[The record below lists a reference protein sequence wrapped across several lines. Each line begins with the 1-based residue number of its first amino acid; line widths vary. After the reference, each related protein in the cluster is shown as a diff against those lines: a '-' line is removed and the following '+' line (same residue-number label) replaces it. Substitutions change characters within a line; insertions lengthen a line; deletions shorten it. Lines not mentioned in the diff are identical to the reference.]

1 MHKRQ
6 EFRDVALVDDA
17 LVEDALVVVKSRV
30 VVPIRMMASSF
41 KIFRGK
47 KT

>member
-30 VVPIRMMASSF
+30 LFVSRDLF
-41 KIFRGK
+41 KMVS